1 MNSYVVNNPWSILRS
16 YTDARIGLGRTGI
29 SLPTDKLLDF
39 QLSHAKARD
48 AVHMPLDIEKLLDGF
63 STMPLELE
71 LMDKNTPKRVLGE
84 GCIPVLL
91 HSQANNRHTYL
102 QRPDLGGRLNKESKQ
117 KLQEIK
123 NQEKYD
129 LAIVLVDGLSS
140 LAIKEN
146 AINLIHKLTRELVND
161 KDSWTLAPF
170 TIVEQGRVAIGDE
183 VGEILNA
190 KAVLVLIGE
199 RPGLSS
205 PDSLGLYL
213 TYAPKIGLN
222 DSNRNCISNVR
233 IDGLSYKE
241 ATKKSLY
248 LLKESRRLKL
258 SGINI
263 KDRTQDNEN
272 HQIKEEQNFL
282 LS

>member
-1 MNSYVVNNPWSILRS
+1 MNSYVVNNPWSILRD

-63 STMPLELE
+63 LHMPLELE
-71 LMDKNTPKRVLGE
+71 LMNKNTPKGVLGE
-84 GCIPVLL
+84 GCTPTLL
-91 HSQANNRHTYL
+91 HSQATNRHIYL
-102 QRPDLGGRLNKESKQ
+102 QRPDLGRRLNRESKQ
-117 KLQEIK
+117 KLRDIK
-123 NQEKYD
+123 NQEEYD

-146 AINLIHKLTRELVND
+146 AINFIHKLTRELVD
-161 KDSWTLAPF
+161 DEDSWTLAPF

-190 KAVLVLIGE
+190 KATLVLVGE

-213 TYAPKIGLN
+213 TYSPKVGLN

-233 IDGLSYKE
+233 IDGLCYKE
-241 ATKKSLY
+241 ATKKSMY
-248 LLKESRRLKL
+248 LLKESRKLKL
-258 SGINI
+258 SGVNL

-272 HQIKEEQNFL
+272 GQIKEEQNFL
-282 LS
+282 LN